1 MSKIVNQINVLLA
14 NANTG
19 VVVRKAHVTQL
30 KVYLSN
36 CKLSYCYVLMFVF
49 DSVSL
54 FGRPVLLR
62 LDPVSADDNFPFW
75 PPSLFDFVACE
86 HHFIRDMET
95 EDTSTDAER
104 RYEST
109 PPPRWYRNYD
119 GLLPRCAPVQ
129 EFCDKSGGPAAE
141 QV

>member
-49 DSVSL
+49 VSVSL

-62 LDPVSADDNFPFW
+62 EAAVSADDSLPF
-75 PPSLFDFVACE
+75 
-86 HHFIRDMET
+86 
-95 EDTSTDAER
+95 
-104 RYEST
+104 
-109 PPPRWYRNYD
+109 
-119 GLLPRCAPVQ
+119 
-129 EFCDKSGGPAAE
+129 
-141 QV
+141 